1 MTIQASSYTST
12 ISLIGSKIF
21 KMQIE
26 LGVRRMK
33 CTILPLVAVR
43 SLCPSVEFQGS
54 LRLTLPTIS
63 LMSSL
68 VFVDANFVYSGPAGR
83 FCVL

>member
-1 MTIQASSYTST
+1 
-12 ISLIGSKIF
+12 
-21 KMQIE
+21 
-26 LGVRRMK
+26 MK